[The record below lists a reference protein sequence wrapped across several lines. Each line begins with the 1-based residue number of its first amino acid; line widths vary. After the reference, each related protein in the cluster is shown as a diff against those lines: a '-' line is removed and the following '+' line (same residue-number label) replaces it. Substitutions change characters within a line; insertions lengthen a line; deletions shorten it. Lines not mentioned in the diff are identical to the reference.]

1 MPFLN
6 NLFSTSHII
15 RRWRFPCWLRGSKAK
30 IIEKSRSNLLIGYPN
45 PRPAHSPTS
54 LYQRTHSLYPKAYH
68 RDWLNGR
75 EGHSWFKACYH
86 SKKVNRTIKTIW
98 TRLNA
103 FTNPF
108 NMMRQGGQSQVQA
121 KSWIKPTKDEKS
133 PYYFP
138 NPRPLCYAESFL
150 NDFFSSSY
158 ILRPFSWKVG
168 NLVLVPLHTRSFS
181 FRLALFFE
189 VT

>member
-54 LYQRTHSLYPKAYH
+54 LYKRTHSLYPKAYH

-86 SKKVNRTIKTIW
+86 IKKVNRTIKTIW

-103 FTNPF
+103 FTSPTAKVANLKYKPSHEL
-108 NMMRQGGQSQVQA
+108 SQQRMKIVLPIFRIQDLFVMPNLSWTTFLVRLISFVPSPG
-121 KSWIKPTKDEKS
+121 KSAI
-133 PYYFP
+133 
-138 NPRPLCYAESFL
+138 
-150 NDFFSSSY
+150 
-158 ILRPFSWKVG
+158 
-168 NLVLVPLHTRSFS
+168 
-181 FRLALFFE
+181 
-189 VT
+189 